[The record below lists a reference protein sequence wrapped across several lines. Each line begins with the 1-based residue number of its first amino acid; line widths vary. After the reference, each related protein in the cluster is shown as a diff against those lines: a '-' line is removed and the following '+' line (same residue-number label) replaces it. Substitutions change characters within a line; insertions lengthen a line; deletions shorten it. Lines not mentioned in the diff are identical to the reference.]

1 MAGGGSLRS
10 PDRGEYARLRR
21 IIERGAPY
29 LGAGVGDLILWL
41 LTPVEATDELVI
53 WVEEDEFCVL
63 LADSPAF
70 RGTLREALGQAVE
83 WKQER
88 SEEE

>member
-1 MAGGGSLRS
+1 MTADRPLIQAGQGVL
-10 PDRGEYARLRR
+10 YA
-21 IIERGAPY
+21 
-29 LGAGVGDLILWL
+29 
-41 LTPVEATDELVI
+41 EATDELVI